1 MNKERRKKVTDAIA
15 AIGKIEELIQNILDD
30 EQEAFDNMPEGLQI
44 SENGIIS
51 EEAQEN
57 LDAAI
62 DALEEAIGYLEEI

>member
-1 MNKERRKKVTDAIA
+1 MNKERRKKIADAIS
-15 AIGKIEELIQNILDD
+15 AINKIENLIQNILDE
-30 EQEAFDNMPEGLQI
+30 EQESFDNMPEGLQA

-62 DALEEAIGYLEEI
+62 ESLEEAISYLEDI

>member
-1 MNKERRKKVTDAIA
+1 MNKDRRKQVYNAIE
-15 AIGKIEELIQNILDD
+15 AINKISELIQGILDE
-30 EQEAFDNMPEGLQI
+30 EQESFDNMPEGLQL

-62 DALEEAIGYLEEI
+62 NSLEEAISYLEEI